1 MVSKIPESLFH
12 AVLGFI
18 MVIFVINI
26 SAIIFFMNCSDS

>member
-1 MVSKIPESLFH
+1 MVQKIPELLFQ

-26 SAIIFFMNCSDS
+26 SAIIFFMYCSDS